1 LRPAASLGHPE
12 LHALPLTERGRPR
25 GQRRRMH
32 EDLAAVVAGE
42 EAIPLV
48 GVVPL
53 DLAGRH
59 AQTSRLTRTNNNQ
72 RSGDRQD
79 AMGTSKAIGPGR
91 RAAASLTPAHTPGNV
106 TPKRPGEAPGRSA

>member
-1 LRPAASLGHPE
+1 
-12 LHALPLTERGRPR
+12 
-25 GQRRRMH
+25 MH

-59 AQTSRLTRTNNNQ
+59 AQTSRRRRTNNNQ

-79 AMGTSKAIGPGR
+79 AMGSYKAIGPGR
-91 RAAASLTPAHTPGNV
+91 RTAASFAAGRRRPLRTGKRKPNGPGD
-106 TPKRPGEAPGRSA
+106 PGPFGCRDFLDQKSMSPPPPGMAGAFSFSGF

>member
-1 LRPAASLGHPE
+1 
-12 LHALPLTERGRPR
+12 
-25 GQRRRMH
+25 MH

-59 AQTSRLTRTNNNQ
+59 AQTSRLTRTKQ
-72 RSGDRQD
+72 QP
-79 AMGTSKAIGPGR
+79 AIR
-91 RAAASLTPAHTPGNV
+91 
-106 TPKRPGEAPGRSA
+106 